1 MIALITPSALA
12 VSVDEAKEYGR
23 IDGSDEDGVV
33 ESLVRVSQDL
43 VEDYTG
49 RAAGLATYQWSA
61 EAWPSWQVDNYYRF
75 PAFVR
80 PKRREIV
87 LGRSPLV
94 SVESFKYIN
103 PEGQLVTIDPSS
115 YSVDTFNLPGRVVL
129 KVEFSLP
136 DLDTTSNRPDVVAIE
151 FKAGVSNSILNQAIK
166 MMFVNLY
173 ENRSPVVTGTIAT
186 ELPMSIKHL
195 LRSQRV
201 ETPFSS

>member
-1 MIALITPSALA
+1 MITLITSSVLA

-23 IDGSDEDGVV
+23 IDGSDEDGVI
-33 ESLVRVSQDL
+33 ESLVRVAQDL

-49 RAAGLATYQWSA
+49 RAAGLATYRWSA
-61 EAWPSWQVDNYYRF
+61 EDWPSWGVDRFYQF
-75 PAFVR
+75 PAFSR

-94 SVESFKYIN
+94 SVESFAYIN
-103 PEGQLVTIDPSS
+103 PEGQSTVVSPSS
-115 YSVDTFNLPGRVVL
+115 YSVDTFSLPGRIVL
-129 KVEFSLP
+129 ASEFSLP
-136 DLDTTSNRPDVVAIE
+136 EIDTTSNRPDVVTIE
-151 FKAGVSNSILNQAIK
+151 FKAGVLNSILNQAIK

-173 ENRSPVVTGTIAT
+173 ENRSPVITGTIAT